1 MALSRS
7 SFPSLLKANKKNKR
21 KEGKMKKGTKKK
33 PGKKKG
39 Y

>member
-1 MALSRS
+1 MALRRS
-7 SFPSLLKANKKNKR
+7 SFPSLLKGNKKKR